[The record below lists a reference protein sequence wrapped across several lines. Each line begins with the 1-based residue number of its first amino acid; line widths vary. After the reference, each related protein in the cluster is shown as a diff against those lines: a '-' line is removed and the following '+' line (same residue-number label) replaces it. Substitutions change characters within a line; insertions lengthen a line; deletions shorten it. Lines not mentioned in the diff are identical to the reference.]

1 MKICFSIYRKKKK
14 KCRESSTSTKQSK
27 RYGPDSDSERIQG
40 EEARILI
47 MRPGFP
53 LKKLHK
59 VRGKV

>member
-14 KCRESSTSTKQSK
+14 CRESSTSTKESK

-47 MRPGFP
+47 MCPGFP
-53 LKKLHK
+53 LNKLQK